1 MENIRNTICDIISIM
16 IPDEEEIKN
25 YRLRSDD
32 IKLADALLDLVVSN
46 LIFKVLVLKNS
57 LCKEGCD
64 NKCGI
69 IIERIKTICED
80 RNLQKEWK
88 ILSQLHI
95 SHNLQ
100 KEELNA
106 SVAKYVKFEFE
117 HFGQIL
123 TEEETWEQGDNEE
136 LIYSYLD
143 TVCASQSTLEREENS
158 LRFLLEAIL
167 ILNTHILEEERFKQ
181 LINDYET
188 ILKGQLSLQNF

>member
-57 LCKEGCD
+57 LCKEGCN

-95 SHNLQ
+95 EHNLE

-117 HFGQIL
+117 HFGQAL
-123 TEEETWEQGDNEE
+123 SEEETWEQGDNEE